1 MQSHLRIATE
11 EAWAPRHL
19 LERYRKL
26 LQSTPAAWDP
36 GFHSLWGHFLGTT
49 PRATA
54 LAARIQDLGEGRLRD
69 MDASGIARQLLLLTA
84 PGVQVFDAPT
94 GSALARET
102 NDELAQHIVVFFRRR
117 RNLGLVSFRGVIV
130 ILLTAWAAAYLGGAI
145 MYIVAYR
152 PMSQIITNIK

>member
-1 MQSHLRIATE
+1 MQSHLRTATE
-11 EAWAPRHL
+11 EAGAPRPL

-69 MDASGIARQLLLLTA
+69 MDASGIARQLLMLTA
-84 PGVQVFDAPT
+84 PGGQGFDAPP
-94 GSALARET
+94 GRPPPRGA
-102 NDELAQHIVVFFRRR
+102 ND
-117 RNLGLVSFRGVIV
+117 
-130 ILLTAWAAAYLGGAI
+130 
-145 MYIVAYR
+145 
-152 PMSQIITNIK
+152 